1 MRVILGAL
9 ALAALAGCASN
20 EGVQLAS
27 REETYVP
34 LGTNIP
40 RKNSKTPR
48 DERTYVNK
56 EDFKQAQ
63 EMTAEINGPGGR

>member
-1 MRVILGAL
+1 MRMILGAL
-9 ALAALAGCASN
+9 ALAVLAGCATDES
-20 EGVQLAS
+20 VQTAS

-40 RKNSKTPR
+40 RKNSKTPK

-56 EDFKQAQ
+56 EDFKRAQ
-63 EMTAEINGPGGR
+63 EMTAEINVPGSR